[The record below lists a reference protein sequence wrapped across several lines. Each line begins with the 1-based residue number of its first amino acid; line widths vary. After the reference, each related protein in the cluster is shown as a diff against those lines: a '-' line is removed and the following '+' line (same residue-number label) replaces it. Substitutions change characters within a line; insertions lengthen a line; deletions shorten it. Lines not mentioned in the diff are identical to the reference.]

1 MSTSVLA
8 RPGFSCHYTV
18 NIKGGTMTDAV
29 KKGDSDLYTIVSIF
43 HFVVGGF
50 QILLSSIGIIYM
62 AIGYLIATGAIDS
75 AKSEPP
81 PEVMGWIFSGLG
93 LVFTV
98 VLLTLGILVLR
109 TGLNFMKKRNRTF
122 CIVIDAILCL
132 MMPFGTIVGIFGL
145 VLLMKPETEELFT
158 G

>member
-1 MSTSVLA
+1 MTE
-8 RPGFSCHYTV
+8 TV
-18 NIKGGTMTDAV
+18 KN
-29 KKGDSDLYTIVSIF
+29 GDSELYTIVSIF

-50 QILLSSIGIIYM
+50 QILLSSIGVIYM
-62 AIGYLIATGAIDS
+62 AVGYLITTGAIDS

-81 PEVMGWIFSGLG
+81 PEVMGWIFSGVG

-98 VLLTLGILVLR
+98 ILLTLGILVIK
-109 TGLNFMKKRNRTF
+109 TGLNLMKKRHRTF

-132 MMPFGTIVGIFGL
+132 AMPFGTIVGIFGL